1 MVKESREN
9 MYAIGLDVGTTGTKA
24 LVVDKFG
31 KVFGYGYQGYETIY
45 KSDGV
50 VEQEAEKWWSA
61 SVYAIREACKT
72 VDKSKIKAIS
82 LSTQGASSVLVDG
95 EFQSIGNAIT
105 WMDKRAYQEV
115 KELLGAFGD
124 EYFYK
129 KSGWGLS
136 ANLDACKLLWLTK
149 HRTEDLERAYKF
161 ISTLEYMNYCLVGK
175 YVIDPTN
182 AAIRQLMDVKSNQW
196 EKEILDYIGV
206 EEQLLPDIKKTGE
219 YLGPLCDSAALGL
232 GLSTQVKVYNG
243 AHDQY
248 CCALGSGSVKNGDLL
263 LGTGTAWVIMSVT
276 EKPLFTDTKI
286 SPARHVI
293 PDLWGALSS
302 ISCGGISLD
311 WWKNKITQLNYDEID
326 RFVEENMAQD
336 MNLMFFPYFNGAGT
350 PLCYDNARGTFT
362 GLELR
367 HTANDMALSIM
378 EGVVFHT
385 ALIIEEYKRNGA
397 KIGDLRIMGG
407 AVKSKPWIQILQSV
421 LDCRI
426 VKVNQTD
433 AAAMGAAIIAAVG
446 CGMQENYQDAV
457 ESMVSYQMT
466 EEIPESLK
474 LFYHMKF
481 EKYKKQWE
489 HIKEIY
495 KEEGEINDK
504 SMVS

>member
-1 MVKESREN
+1 MAKGGREN
-9 MYAIGLDVGTTGTKA
+9 MYVIGLDVGTTGTKA
-24 LVVDKFG
+24 LVVDRAG
-31 KVFGYGYQGYETIY
+31 KIIGHGYQGYGTIS

-50 VEQEAEKWWSA
+50 VEQNAKEWWTA
-61 SVYAIREACKT
+61 AVHAIGEACKA

-82 LSTQGASSVLVDG
+82 LSTQGASSVLVDR
-95 EFQSIGNAIT
+95 EFQTIGNAIT
-105 WMDKRAYQEV
+105 WMDKRAYQEE
-115 KELLGAFGD
+115 KELLEEFGE

-129 KSGWGLS
+129 KSGWSLS
-136 ANLDACKLLWLTK
+136 ANLDACKLLWLKK
-149 HRTEDLERAYKF
+149 HRTENLERASRF
-161 ISTLEYMNYCLVGK
+161 ISTLEYINYCLIGK

-182 AAIRQLMDVKSNQW
+182 AAIRQLMDITNNKW

-206 EEQLLPDIKKTGE
+206 EEELLPTIKKTGD
-219 YLGPLCDSAALGL
+219 YLGHLSDSAALEL

-248 CCALGSGSVKNGDLL
+248 CCALGSGSVKNGDFL
-263 LGTGTAWVIMSVT
+263 LGTGTAWAIMSIT

-293 PDLWGALSS
+293 PGLWGALSS

-311 WWKNKITQLNYDEID
+311 WWRNIVLQFNYEEID
-326 RFVEENMAQD
+326 RFAEGNMARD
-336 MNLMFFPYFNGAGT
+336 MRIMFFPYFTGAGT
-350 PLCYDNARGTFT
+350 PLCNTSARGTFT

-367 HTANDMALSIM
+367 HTAKDMALAIM

-397 KIGDLRIMGG
+397 EIGDLRVMGG

-421 LDCRI
+421 LDCKV

-446 CGMQENYQDAV
+446 CGMQINYQEAA
-457 ESMVSYQMT
+457 ENMVSYEVT
-466 EEIPESLK
+466 EDIPEAWK
-474 LFYHMKF
+474 LFYHKKF
-481 EKYKKQWE
+481 KKYKKQWE

-495 KEEGEINDK
+495 KEEGEIND
-504 SMVS
+504 